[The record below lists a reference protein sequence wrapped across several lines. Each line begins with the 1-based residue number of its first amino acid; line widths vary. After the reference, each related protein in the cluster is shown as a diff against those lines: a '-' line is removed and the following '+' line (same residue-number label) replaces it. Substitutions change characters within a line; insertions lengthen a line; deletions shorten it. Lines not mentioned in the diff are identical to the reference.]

1 MLERV
6 SEDPSRVVCPIID
19 VISMDNFQYI
29 GASADLR
36 GGFDWNLVFKWEYLP
51 PLERKSRQKDP
62 TQPIKTPMI
71 AGGLFMIDKDYFE
84 RIGKYDMLMDI
95 WGGENLGKSKIMTS
109 YNSSVRKNFT
119 LLKQVNI
126 MDFNSIF
133 FTDFEIKIEV

>member
-51 PLERKSRQKDP
+51 PLGTIHILRKHFYSTKLNLTSKFFTRTGFFHQNV
-62 TQPIKTPMI
+62 
-71 AGGLFMIDKDYFE
+71 
-84 RIGKYDMLMDI
+84 ML
-95 WGGENLGKSKIMTS
+95 KK
-109 YNSSVRKNFT
+109 
-119 LLKQVNI
+119 
-126 MDFNSIF
+126 IF
-133 FTDFEIKIEV
+133 FFIWRKKTIFFCKIWKSN

>member
-1 MLERV
+1 MMLHSCFCPPAQEPMLERV

-51 PLERKSRQKDP
+51 QSERKMRQKDP
-62 TQPIKTPMI
+62 TQAIKTPMI

-95 WGGENLGKSKIMTS
+95 WGGENLGT
-109 YNSSVRKNFT
+109 
-119 LLKQVNI
+119 
-126 MDFNSIF
+126 
-133 FTDFEIKIEV
+133 